1 MDSFLLEEHMEKCE
15 KEERFEEAATARDRI
30 LKLKRIENKRVLQDL
45 EAKQAEDLRDLQN
58 LRDSEL
64 ARLREELDA
73 QTLLIKENKEASITA
88 LHNRH
93 STEKDDL
100 VEAFEAKYP
109 NQPKFSPE
117 VLNLQKIMDGHIK
130 NRQYEQANETKI
142 KILNLCEEQDSK
154 HNSEIKSKKLTIELE
169 KQRIKHTNEENAL
182 ISKWDLNLNEFQ
194 KRGDQ
199 EIQKISLKYK
209 NRIMDMKKAHISQKI
224 EQEKINK
231 KNLVIKP
238 ASLRKS

>member
-1 MDSFLLEEHMEKCE
+1 MEKCE

-45 EAKQAEDLRDLQN
+45 ELKQAEDLRELEG
-58 LRDSEL
+58 LRDSEISKL
-64 ARLREELDA
+64 KEELDG
-73 QTLLIKENKEASITA
+73 QTLIIKDNKEASIIN
-88 LHNRH
+88 LRGRH
-93 STEKDDL
+93 STEKVAL

-169 KQRIKHTNEENAL
+169 KQRVKHSNEENAL
-182 ISKWDLNLNEFQ
+182 IKKWDLNLSEFQ
-194 KRGDQ
+194 KRGEQ
-199 EIQKISLKYK
+199 EMQKLTLKYK
-209 NRIMDMKKAHISQKI
+209 NRIMDMKKAHMSQKI
-224 EQEKINK
+224 EQEKQNK

-238 ASLRKS
+238 ASLRKLI